1 MRLHLVGGF
10 LGSGKTTAI
19 IQASRRLMR
28 RGLRVGVVT
37 NDQGRYLV
45 DTAFFRLSD
54 IPAVEVTGGCFCCNY
69 ADLDQSLDQLVES
82 ARPDVIFAESVG
94 SCADLVATVVKPLL
108 ALKAAEASP
117 ASFSVFTDARLLRR
131 RLLDQPLPFSEDV
144 IYIFDK
150 QIEEAGLV
158 VVNKADLLDEAA
170 LEETV
175 SLLHA
180 RFPGKAVLAQNSLAE
195 DGVDPWLARLEAG
208 AALLAQASLEIDYA
222 RYGRGEAQLAWLD
235 EVVTLEAGQADA
247 GEAVERVV
255 VALVDGLTDKKAGI
269 GHLKFII
276 SGDGVE
282 EKLSI
287 PSLEEPGWR
296 ERFPMHLGLRASLL
310 ANARVEM
317 EAQELRDLFTAALT
331 ACGAAVTESGVD
343 YFNPGQPNP
352 THRYP

>member
-1 MRLHLVGGF
+1 MKLHLVGGF

-19 IQASRRLMR
+19 IQASRRLMD
-28 RGLRVGVVT
+28 RGLRVGVIT
-37 NDQGRYLV
+37 NDQGKYLV
-45 DTAFFRLSD
+45 DTAFFRLSE

-69 ADLDQSLDQLVES
+69 ADLDQSLDQLVTA

-108 ALKAAEASP
+108 ALKAAEAAP

-158 VVNKADLLDEAA
+158 LVNKADLLDEAA
-170 LEETV
+170 IGETV
-175 SLLHA
+175 SLLRA
-180 RFPGKAVLAQNSLAE
+180 RYPGKAVLKQNSLAE
-195 DGVDPWLARLEAG
+195 GGVDAWLAGLDSGAG
-208 AALLAQASLEIDYA
+208 LLAQESLEIDYA

-235 EVVTLEAGQADA
+235 EVVTLDAAQGDA
-247 GEAVERVV
+247 GEAVERLV
-255 VALVDGLTDKKAGI
+255 VALVDGLKARNAAI

-287 PSLEEPGWR
+287 PSMEEPGWH
-296 ERFPMHLGLRASLL
+296 ERFPLRLGRRAGLL
-310 ANARVEM
+310 VNARVEM
-317 EAQELRDLFTAALT
+317 EAQELRRLFAEALS
-331 ACGAAVTESGVD
+331 ACGAAVTESQVD
-343 YFNPGQPNP
+343 FFHPGQPNP
-352 THRYP
+352 THRMA

>member
-19 IQASRRLMR
+19 IRAARRLMD

-37 NDQGRYLV
+37 NDQGKYLV

-54 IPAVEVTGGCFCCNY
+54 IPAVEVTDGCFCCNY
-69 ADLDQSLDQLVES
+69 ADLDQSLDQLV
-82 ARPDVIFAESVG
+82 AAAQPDVIFAESVG

-108 ALKAAEASP
+108 ALKVAEAGP

-170 LEETV
+170 LDETV
-175 SLLHA
+175 SLLQA
-180 RFPGKAVLAQNSLAE
+180 RYPGKAVLAQNTLAE
-195 DGVDPWLARLEAG
+195 GGVDAWLAGLDASTG
-208 AALLAQASLEIDYA
+208 LLAQESLEIDYA

-235 EVVTLEAGQADA
+235 EVVTLDASQGDA
-247 GEAVERVV
+247 GEAVERVIL
-255 VALVDGLTDKKAGI
+255 ALVAGLKARNAPI
-269 GHLKFII
+269 GHLKFIL
-276 SGDGVE
+276 SGDRVE

-296 ERFPMHLGLRASLL
+296 ERFPLRLGRRARIL

-317 EAQELRDLFTAALT
+317 DAQELRDLFTEALA
-331 ACGAAVTESGVD
+331 ACGAEVAESRVD
-343 YFNPGQPNP
+343 FFYPGQPNP
-352 THRYP
+352 THRMI